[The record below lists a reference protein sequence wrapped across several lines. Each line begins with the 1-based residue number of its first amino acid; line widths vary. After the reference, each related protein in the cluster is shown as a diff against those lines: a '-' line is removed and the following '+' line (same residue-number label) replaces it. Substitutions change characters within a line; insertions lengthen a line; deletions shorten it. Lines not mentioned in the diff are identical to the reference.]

1 VNCAPAWHASADDG
15 DNPMKQLLLR
25 AQAWM
30 DVTQSIDFLGPL
42 ALRLYLVPVFWVA
55 GTNKLGGMDN
65 VIAWFGNPDWGLG
78 LPFPALM
85 AWLAVGA
92 EVVGAVALLIGLGVR
107 WFAIPLMVTM
117 LVAAFK
123 VHWQNGWQ
131 AVADPMSPWAG
142 GDVGGAIERLDRAKS
157 ILREHGNY
165 DWLTET
171 GNFVISNNGIEWAV
185 TYFVM
190 LLALFF
196 TGAGKASLDHLIAS
210 RFISRPQRQES

>member
-1 VNCAPAWHASADDG
+1 MS
-15 DNPMKQLLLR
+15 KF
-25 AQAWM
+25 
-30 DVTQSIDFLGPL
+30 VTRLQQWLDATRTVDFLGPL

-55 GTNKLGGMDN
+55 GTNKLGAMDST
-65 VIAWFGNPDWGLG
+65 IAWFGNPDWGLG

-92 EVVGAVALLIGLGVR
+92 ELLGSISLLLGLALR
-107 WFAIPLMVTM
+107 WLCIPLMATM

-123 VHWQNGWQ
+123 VHVVNGWQ
-131 AVADPMSPWAG
+131 AVADPMSPFPGA
-142 GDVGGAIERLDRAKS
+142 DIDGAIERLNKG
-157 ILREHGNY
+157 RELLQTHGNY

-171 GNFVISNNGIEWAV
+171 GNFVISNNGMEWAI

-196 TGAGKASLDHLIAS
+196 TGAGKLSLDQLAA
-210 RFISRPQRQES
+210 RFLDRRQPDL